1 MKNKSNGKNEVK
13 RERYVNIKDASQ
25 YTSLPVK
32 TLYEWSGTGRIP
44 SIKIGRR
51 VLFDLHDI
59 DKIMDSSKRPVNQCE
74 MIANKII
81 GDLHVN
87 GI

>member
-1 MKNKSNGKNEVK
+1 MKNESNNKNVGNI
-13 RERYVNIKDASQ
+13 ERYVDIKTVSR

-59 DKIMDSSKRPVNQCE
+59 DKVMDSFKRSSDQYEKTV
-74 MIANKII
+74 NKII
-81 GDLHVN
+81 GALHNN

>member
-1 MKNKSNGKNEVK
+1 MKTKSKNKNELD
-13 RERYVNIKDASQ
+13 RERYVNIKRVSM

-59 DKIMDSSKRPVNQCE
+59 DKVMDSFKRSTNQCE

-81 GDLHVN
+81 GDLQVN

>member
-1 MKNKSNGKNEVK
+1 MKNESNNKNVGNI
-13 RERYVNIKDASQ
+13 ERYVDIKTVSR

-59 DKIMDSSKRPVNQCE
+59 DKVMDSFKRSTNQCE
-74 MIANKII
+74 MTANKII
-81 GDLHVN
+81 GALHCN